1 MVGGHPMSL
10 RLQLYLFAALAF
22 VAGLLR
28 WRSAYAEKRLAEDDR
43 QITSD
48 RLDAALKKMEIEHD
62 VETLGD
68 VGLGERAARWL
79 RPDADKR

>member
-1 MVGGHPMSL
+1 MSL
-10 RLQLYLFAALAF
+10 RLQLYIFAALAF

-28 WRSAYAEKRLAEDDR
+28 WRSAYADAKLAEVDK
-43 QITSD
+43 QIASD
-48 RLDAALKKMEIEHD
+48 RLDAALRKMEIEHD

-79 RPDADKR
+79 RPNADKR

>member
-1 MVGGHPMSL
+1 MTL

-28 WRSAYAEKRLAEDDR
+28 WRSAYADAKLAEMDR
-43 QITSD
+43 KQAEV
-48 RLDAALKKMEIEHD
+48 RLDAALRKMEREHEI
-62 VETLGD
+62 ETLGD
-68 VGLGERAARWL
+68 VGLGERAAKFL